1 MRAHQ
6 LAIIS
11 TLLLLPITYHIAPS
25 NVASHAHLSPSI
37 EIDGLNRS
45 YTLHTPVGD
54 HEKEVY
60 PLIIALHGGGGT
72 AKSMVRLTQGRFN
85 RIANRDGAY
94 VVYPEAIRRH
104 WNEGRELPISFAHRN
119 NVNDVGFIRQL
130 ITSLINNHPIDPER
144 VFVTGMSNGGLMAY
158 KLACAM
164 PEMIAAIAPVTATI
178 PKDILADCSN
188 VGGTGL
194 MIVNGTE
201 DPYMPYKG
209 GTISILGADRGEVI
223 STGKTVNHWLLQNGC
238 PVHSEKKMMPNTV
251 RQDETTVTQYFY
263 SGCESG
269 VKVALYRVEGGG
281 HTWPGGRQYLREDR
295 VGKTSKDFNACEEIW
310 QFFERF

>member
-6 LAIIS
+6 LAILS
-11 TLLLLPITYHIAPS
+11 TLLLLPITNHMVSS
-25 NVASHAHLSPSI
+25 NVASNARFSPSI

-45 YTLHTPVGD
+45 YTLHTPTGD
-54 HEKEVY
+54 HEKEMY

-72 AKSMVRLTQGRFN
+72 AKSMIRLTQGRFN
-85 RIANRDGAY
+85 KIADRDGAF
-94 VVYPEAIRRH
+94 VVYPEAVRRH
-104 WNEGRELPISFAHRN
+104 WNEGRDLPISFAHRN
-119 NVNDVGFIRQL
+119 NVNDVGFIRKL
-130 ITSLINNHPIDPER
+130 ITSLVNNYPIDPER

-164 PEMIAAIAPVTATI
+164 PELITAIAPVTATI
-178 PKDILADCSN
+178 PTDILAECSN
-188 VGGTGL
+188 VEGTGL

-201 DPYMPYKG
+201 DPYMPYHG
-209 GTISILGADRGEVI
+209 GTISILGMDRGEVI
-223 STGKTVNHWLLQNGC
+223 STGKTVHHWLRQNGC
-238 PVHSEKKMMPNTV
+238 QVHSEKKMMPNTV
-251 RQDETTVTQYFY
+251 HHDKTTATQYFY
-263 SGCESG
+263 SDCTSG

-281 HTWPGGRQYLREDR
+281 HTWPGGRQYQRKES